1 MMSLFTGHWSQVGSF
16 VFEPS
21 DRALVVNPHQQVHR
35 SGCPAS
41 FVWSATSAVA
51 IQLLT
56 ELAQITQLIQQYVSP
71 PCSRALLSVHWI
83 LKSCEFESILSEQVL
98 SCGREVLP
106 RPDGSW
112 DCVRGRSS

>member
-56 ELAQITQLIQQYVSP
+56 ELAQITQLFHQCLP
-71 PCSRALLSVHWI
+71 PCSRALSVHWS
-83 LKSCEFESILSEQVL
+83 LKYCELESILSEQVL